1 VRKSTDKRRK
11 PKASG
16 GASRNLCLDSA
27 KKIEVLDLHQHQRNL
42 EIFLFAVLLAF
53 GIYQS
58 VLYFGHTIVPNSD
71 FPAFNR
77 LGHELWSLRPPTAYK
92 WAPVVGLLQV
102 PLGWL
107 VGGRYPDL
115 TGGWLLNAILHPFN
129 LILLW
134 LIGKKVV
141 GNSAALWFAIVAILN
156 PWVIY
161 LLTEPIAETPL
172 LFFMLLTY
180 YLIFKRSSWAYLF
193 ASITTMVRYEGAAL
207 ILAAFVMDM
216 IYSATRRQRIR
227 AFAYSAAATVPLA
240 VWMLGTFL
248 NWQPGQDH
256 YLNILKPDYTKSF
269 GASLED
275 RTGVVRHM
283 RLLWQVGFRPLL
295 VPYPGAGKDAVGTLW
310 GLSKVIA
317 MVGFFFGS
325 AYGLIKRRWEVLALL
340 LFFVPYFLLHARY
353 PYPIPRFHATIFWI
367 ALLLCLL
374 GLQGLWRLINDDGRV
389 PRSIVVI
396 LQAVVAITAS
406 IWLVPLV
413 AYLPKLSP
421 ISPKSVSVPY
431 VAMAVAAVIF
441 AGRILIYKFYKSGY
455 LVRELAVFVLLC
467 TVIVSNQFFL
477 VSYVGDGH
485 KDEEFKLLADWYVA
499 HAKPGEKMAC
509 YMNVVE
515 IFAPEQAANFVGFPK
530 ADSPEELVKA
540 CCERDITYVIWASR
554 EGLSSDHTGYYQLGL
569 DKNIAFLRNPRSIG
583 PYEFITQLGS
593 KRGYVNI
600 FRLHRPQEGMNQE
613 PPDSR
618 GP

>member
-1 VRKSTDKRRK
+1 MIKNTGKKFKSRTDRPTSRK
-11 PKASG
+11 PHF
-16 GASRNLCLDSA
+16 DIA
-27 KKIEVLDLHQHQRNL
+27 KPADLDLTTAGQKGFDT
-42 EIFLFAVLLAF
+42 FLLLVLLAF
-53 GIYQS
+53 GSYQS

-107 VGGRYPDL
+107 VGGKYPDL
-115 TGGWLLNAILHPFN
+115 TGGWLLNALLHPFN

-172 LFFMLLTY
+172 LFFTLLTY
-180 YLIFKRSSWAYLF
+180 YFIFKRSRWSYLF

-216 IYSATRRQRIR
+216 ICSSTRRQRIR
-227 AFAYSAAATVPLA
+227 AFVYSAMATVPLA
-240 VWMLGTFL
+240 IWMLGTFL

-269 GASLED
+269 GASLKD
-275 RTGVVRHM
+275 RTGLVRHM

-295 VPYPGAGKDAVGTLW
+295 VPYPGAGKDAVETLW
-310 GLSKVIA
+310 GLSRVIA

-367 ALLLCLL
+367 ALLMCLL
-374 GLQGLWRLINDDGRV
+374 GLQGLWKLIDGNGRV

-396 LQAVVAITAS
+396 LQAVVAITAGL
-406 IWLVPLV
+406 WLLPLV

-421 ISPKSVSVPY
+421 VSPKSVSVPY
-431 VAMAVAAVIF
+431 VAMTVAAVIF
-441 AGRILIYKFYKSGY
+441 AGRIFVYKFYKSGY
-455 LVRELAVFVLLC
+455 IVRELAVFVLLC

-499 HAKPGEKMAC
+499 HARPGEKMAC

-515 IFAPEQAANFVGFPK
+515 IFAPEHVASFVGFPK

-540 CCERDITYVIWASR
+540 CYERDITYVVWASR
-554 EGLSSDHTGYYQLGL
+554 EGLSSDHTGYHQLAL
-569 DKNIAFLRNPRSIG
+569 DKNIAFLRNPKSIG

-600 FRLHRPQEGMNQE
+600 FRLHRPQEGMNQK
-613 PPDSR
+613 PPSSWQ
-618 GP
+618 P